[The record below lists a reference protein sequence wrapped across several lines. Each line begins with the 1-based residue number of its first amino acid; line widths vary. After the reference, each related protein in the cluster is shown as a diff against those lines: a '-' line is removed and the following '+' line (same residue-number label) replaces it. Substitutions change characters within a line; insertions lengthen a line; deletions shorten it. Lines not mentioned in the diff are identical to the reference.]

1 MIPIHNS
8 CYLLYYIFHVV
19 CLQSVVQLVLYLV
32 ISNVDIG
39 LHDSHYVVAHFHYD
53 LSLGT
58 IIAILL
64 GLLYVQSDE
73 VLLIT
78 GSTWLI
84 SIRLAAIGIGMNGLG

>member
-1 MIPIHNS
+1 
-8 CYLLYYIFHVV
+8 
-19 CLQSVVQLVLYLV
+19 VVQLVLYLV
-32 ISNVDIG
+32 ISAVDIG
-39 LHDSHYVVAHFHYD
+39 LHDSYYVVAHFHYV

-78 GSTWLI
+78 GSTWLTNTT
-84 SIRLAAIGIGMNGLG
+84 SIGIGMNSLG

>member
-1 MIPIHNS
+1 M
-8 CYLLYYIFHVV
+8 
-19 CLQSVVQLVLYLV
+19 VQLVLYLV
-32 ISNVDIG
+32 ISAVDIG
-39 LHDSHYVVAHFHYD
+39 LHDSYYVVAHFHYV

-73 VLLIT
+73 VLLWT

-84 SIRLAAIGIGMNGLG
+84 NTRLTAIGITLGMNGLG